1 MRAYMPYVHR
11 RASLRGW
18 WSWLFALAP
27 LCAVVTFDTWL
38 NTENLRNDYGIA
50 GLNKQLKELQETLDG
65 LKVKEASLEALD
77 RIEIEAPDLGL
88 IEPQPD
94 QVQVIYS
101 PYPLGAPATGQAGNE
116 LAGEDGE
123 LTFSSEVGLLIKGYL
138 LSKGVGET
146 SWETNSASNLASTTP
161 RAEALRARAGDLPRK
176 ATSSDSA
183 SSVGDS

>member
-1 MRAYMPYVHR
+1 MRTYMPYVHR

-27 LCAVVTFDTWL
+27 LFAVVTFDTWL

-50 GLNKQLKELQETLDG
+50 ALNRQLKDLQETLDG

-94 QVQVIYS
+94 QIQVIYS
-101 PYPLGAPATGQAGNE
+101 PYPIGPPAARQAGND
-116 LAGEDGE
+116 LPGENGE
-123 LTFSSEVGLLIKGYL
+123 RTFSSEVGFLIKGYL

-161 RAEALRARAGDLPRK
+161 RAGDLPRK
-176 ATSSDSA
+176 ATLSDSA